1 MSLEHEI
8 TFDNDIHYAAGLLF
22 LILSIT
28 SVYTLRCI
36 VGLFHRGEI
45 LSLRVAFLVTIAVK
59 CLHPLI
65 DITAKY
71 ILLDE
76 QDAAALLLNSTFF
89 LTLIHLVV
97 SLLSFHLLF

>member
-8 TFDNDIHYAAGLLF
+8 TIDNDIHYAAGLLF

-36 VGLFHRGEI
+36 VGLFHRGD
-45 LSLRVAFLVTIAVK
+45 SLRVAFLVTIAVK

-71 ILLDE
+71 I
-76 QDAAALLLNSTFF
+76 F
-89 LTLIHLVV
+89 VG
-97 SLLSFHLLF
+97 